1 LFLLPQTPL
10 RYIQKSRQQLT
21 KQQVNDSLLDC
32 SDAHSFSNDADKDRI
47 GNCFTWIKADPTFD
61 GLKHAIEEFEERIFV
76 GEEPPLFE
84 KVAKNRTKYI
94 SALNIR
100 ALPNYSDS
108 QNVWFDNIHI
118 PLNHK
123 LVAII
128 GNKGSGKSA
137 IADVIS
143 LCANYHDDSD
153 FSFLTSKKFKEKKG
167 KLAKNFEA
175 HLTWESGVVSSKGL
189 NDLPDEK
196 AHREVKYL
204 PQGLFEKLTNEIS
217 TAENFQREI
226 ESVVFSHINEADKL
240 DTTSFSALVDLK
252 TNSVA
257 EKIQNLKDEMRKLNK
272 NIILHE
278 HKATDS
284 YKFDLENSLA
294 KKKEELKALAKPE
307 GVENPSEDPK
317 NKQIHEQVNLKLDAL
332 RKVIKKIEDEI
343 KETIELK
350 KNALIKKNKLEEAK
364 SSLIQKKSEIE
375 TYIRE
380 LKQQLL
386 DVDIEVDKLFTY
398 EIRTKVLDDEIS
410 NVSLELKQLAELLE
424 GNDSNP
430 DKYSLHKKLELKNI
444 ELKNEKGKLDK
455 EQQEYQAYLTALS
468 DWEKDKKMLIGD
480 SKTPNTIT
488 YFESNIEY
496 VAEPL
501 KLDLERLRKE
511 RQDLL
516 EQIFDSKQ
524 EVVNVYKTARKKLNE
539 IISDNADTLQNYRI
553 EVDASLTLTSDFQDV
568 FLTHI
573 LQNKAGSFHSKDGAE
588 KQFNQLISGVEFD
601 EFDGVTIFLDAV
613 LNSFNVDLRSGQ
625 NVAKRVVVEQVRD
638 IHGLYDYLFGLEFL
652 TFNYQLKQ
660 GGKEI
665 DQLSPGERGALLL
678 VFYLLLDKNNIPLII
693 DQPEDNLDNHSV
705 ATILVPFIKA
715 AKKKRQIIMVTHNPN
730 LAVVSDA
737 EQVIYVSLDKKN
749 NYQFSAQSG
758 SIENKTINEKIVE
771 VLEGAMPAFNTRKR
785 KYYEQT

>member
-1 LFLLPQTPL
+1 
-10 RYIQKSRQQLT
+10 
-21 KQQVNDSLLDC
+21 
-32 SDAHSFSNDADKDRI
+32 
-47 GNCFTWIKADPTFD
+47 
-61 GLKHAIEEFEERIFV
+61 
-76 GEEPPLFE
+76 
-84 KVAKNRTKYI
+84 
-94 SALNIR
+94 
-100 ALPNYSDS
+100 
-108 QNVWFDNIHI
+108 
-118 PLNHK
+118 
-123 LVAII
+123 
-128 GNKGSGKSA
+128 
-137 IADVIS
+137 
-143 LCANYHDDSD
+143 
-153 FSFLTSKKFKEKKG
+153 
-167 KLAKNFEA
+167 
-175 HLTWESGVVSSKGL
+175 
-189 NDLPDEK
+189 
-196 AHREVKYL
+196 
-204 PQGLFEKLTNEIS
+204 
-217 TAENFQREI
+217 
-226 ESVVFSHINEADKL
+226 
-240 DTTSFSALVDLK
+240 
-252 TNSVA
+252 
-257 EKIQNLKDEMRKLNK
+257 
-272 NIILHE
+272 
-278 HKATDS
+278 
-284 YKFDLENSLA
+284 
-294 KKKEELKALAKPE
+294 
-307 GVENPSEDPK
+307 
-317 NKQIHEQVNLKLDAL
+317 
-332 RKVIKKIEDEI
+332 
-343 KETIELK
+343 
-350 KNALIKKNKLEEAK
+350 
-364 SSLIQKKSEIE
+364 
-375 TYIRE
+375 
-380 LKQQLL
+380 
-386 DVDIEVDKLFTY
+386 
-398 EIRTKVLDDEIS
+398 
-410 NVSLELKQLAELLE
+410 
-424 GNDSNP
+424 
-430 DKYSLHKKLELKNI
+430 
-444 ELKNEKGKLDK
+444 
-455 EQQEYQAYLTALS
+455 
-468 DWEKDKKMLIGD
+468 MLIGD